1 MEASQ
6 ALAHILVRDR
16 VVSRDF
22 TRKGRGDRKIRPV
35 EARTQGVAMRE
46 AARGAL
52 DEAEAERSATGF
64 EEDELRALGSI
75 VVLEGADP
83 TFPLRLE
90 SLERLS
96 SHRKTPKLPMWLL
109 LSVTPTEDLEGDQGE
124 RATIWINDRY
134 RQSFMG
140 LFERYLSTVEGEGNP
155 YGSELIANLGRI
167 RRAVLAD
174 LWQSAGAPP
183 QTGKRWWELWL
194 RRSEDGLDL
203 LRAYAAARNLRM
215 VERALELT
223 DRTVAWLEG
232 TWDELQA
239 LPFTSVPLAEIRK
252 PEFVQTVEDLVLSEQ
267 QELVEDLSERL
278 ELPDETAPA
287 VCHLD
292 SGIRRSHVLIA
303 GSLSEEDVHSVV
315 PGPIGDTQ
323 NHGTPMAGL
332 SLFGPLDDPLLSATT
347 LKIRHRL
354 ESVKILPDAPQDAHD
369 PVTYGLVTAEA
380 VSMPEATVARPRV
393 FCMPVTTPS
402 DRPGE
407 PTLWSASVDAL
418 AAGVDISTSDDGLAL
433 LGAPDPAASRLFL
446 ISAGNVHDFEADYLA
461 ACDLAA
467 VEDPAQS
474 WNSLTVGA
482 HTDLDQLPSDP
493 TFAGWSVLGAAGDLS
508 PHSRTSV
515 LFPRRA
521 WPLKPDICME
531 GGNVLTDGA
540 SDFHERHP
548 VLSVR
553 TTDARDDL
561 ALGSANATSAATAQA
576 ARLAAL
582 TQATYPAYWPETVRG
597 LLVHAAEWT
606 TAMRGRIDSAP
617 NKKERLSLLR
627 RYGWGVPTDER
638 VLASG
643 RSSVVMVAQDEFV
656 PFEGDDFSARH
667 LRLHSLPWPEEVLQ
681 NLGEADVSLRVTLSY
696 FIEPNAARRGWR
708 RRYAYASHGL
718 RFELRGPAE
727 TTGQFLA
734 RVNREAQREED
745 EARPSGGTTNWLVG
759 PNQRNLGSLHQDIWE
774 GSAAE
779 LARSGVLAVNPVGG
793 WWKNRRHPDRK
804 DLPIRYSLIVSL
816 RTEAQGVDL
825 YSPVAVQLEL
835 PVESAVITV

>member
-16 VVSRDF
+16 VDNRDF

-35 EARTQGVAMRE
+35 EARTQGLAMRKE
-46 AARGAL
+46 AQGAL
-52 DEAEAERSATGF
+52 EDADGDRTVADF
-64 EEDELRALGSI
+64 EEEELRALGSI

-83 TFPLRLE
+83 AFPLRLE
-90 SLERLS
+90 SLDRLS
-96 SHRKTPKLPMWLL
+96 RHRKKPKLPMWLL
-109 LSVTPTEDLEGDQGE
+109 LSVTPTEDLEDGGGE
-124 RATIWINDRY
+124 RATVWINDAY

-140 LFERYLSTVEGEGNP
+140 LFDRYLSTIEGEGNP
-155 YGSELIANLGRI
+155 YGSELIANIGRI
-167 RRAVLAD
+167 RKAVLGD
-174 LWQSAGAPP
+174 LWQSAGEPP
-183 QTGKRWWELWL
+183 KAGKQWWELWL
-194 RRSEDGLDL
+194 RRSEDGIDL
-203 LRAYAAARNLRM
+203 LRSYAATRNLRM
-215 VERALELT
+215 VERALALA
-223 DRTVAWLEG
+223 DRTVAWVEG

-252 PEFVQTVEDLVLSEQ
+252 PEFVQTIEDLDLSEQ

-278 ELPDETAPA
+278 EHAGDAAPA

-292 SGIRRSHVLIA
+292 TGIRRSHVLIA
-303 GSLSEEDVHSVV
+303 GSLSEVDVHSVV
-315 PGPIGDTQ
+315 PGSIGDNQ

-332 SLFGPLDDPLLSATT
+332 SLYGPLDDPLLSVTALT
-347 LKIRHRL
+347 IRHRL
-354 ESVKILPDAPQDAHD
+354 ESVKIIPDADQKPHD
-369 PVTYGLVTAEA
+369 PLTYGLVTAEA
-380 VSMPEATVARPRV
+380 VSMPEATADRPRV
-393 FCMPVTTPS
+393 FCMPVTTS
-402 DRPGE
+402 SERPGE

-446 ISAGNVHDFEADYLA
+446 ISAGNVRDFEADYLA

-474 WNSLTVGA
+474 WNSITVGA

-493 TFAGWSVLGAAGDLS
+493 TFAGWSALGAAGDLS

-515 LFPRRA
+515 SFPRRS

-531 GGNVLTDGA
+531 GGNVLTDGS

-582 TQATYPAYWPETVRG
+582 TQVTYPAYWPETVRG

-606 TAMRGRIDSAP
+606 PAMRSRIDSVA
-617 NKKERLSLLR
+617 NKTERLSLLR

-643 RSSVVMVAQDEFV
+643 RSSVVMIAQDEFV
-656 PFEGDDFSARH
+656 PFEGDDFRARH

-727 TTGQFLA
+727 TTDQFLA

-745 EARPSGGTTNWLVG
+745 EARPSGGTSNWLAG

-793 WWKNRRHPDRK
+793 WWKNRKHPDRK
-804 DLPIRYSLIVSL
+804 DLPVRYSLIVSL
-816 RTEAQGVDL
+816 RTEEQGVDL

-835 PVESAVITV
+835 PVDSAVITV

>member
-1 MEASQ
+1 MEASK
-6 ALAHILVRDR
+6 ALAHILVRER
-16 VVSRDF
+16 VDSRDF
-22 TRKGRGDRKIRPV
+22 TRRGRGDRKIRPV
-35 EARTQGVAMRE
+35 EARTHGAAMRDQ
-46 AARGAL
+46 ARGTL
-52 DEAEAERSATGF
+52 DQIDSEREEFTF
-64 EEDELRALGSI
+64 EEEELRALGSI

-90 SLERLS
+90 SLDRLS
-96 SHRKTPKLPMWLL
+96 RHRKQPKVPMWLL
-109 LSVTPTEDLEGDQGE
+109 LSVAPAEDAGEGKGE
-124 RATIWINDRY
+124 RATVWVSDHY
-134 RQSFMG
+134 RKSFVG
-140 LFERYLSTVEGEGNP
+140 LFERYLATIEGEGNP
-155 YGSELIANLGRI
+155 QGSELIANLARI
-167 RRAVLAD
+167 RQAVLGD
-174 LWQSAGAPP
+174 LWQSEGAPP

-194 RRSEDGLDL
+194 RRTGDGLDL
-203 LRAYAAARNLRM
+203 LRAYTDARKLRM

-223 DRTVAWLEG
+223 DRTVAWVES
-232 TWDELQA
+232 TWDDLQA

-252 PEFVQTVEDLVLSEQ
+252 PEFVQTIEDLELSEQ
-267 QELVEDLSERL
+267 QELAEDLSERL
-278 ELPDETAPA
+278 ELPDETVPA

-292 SGIRRSHVLIA
+292 TGIRRSHVLIE
-303 GSLSEEDVHSVV
+303 GSLSEKDVHSVV
-315 PGPIGDTQ
+315 RGPVGDTR

-332 SLFGPLDDPLLSATT
+332 SLFGPLDDPLLSAATVR
-347 LKIRHRL
+347 LRHRL
-354 ESVKILPDAPQDAHD
+354 ESVKILPDSNQDAHD
-369 PVTYGLVTAEA
+369 PMAYGLVTAEA
-380 VSMPEATVARPRV
+380 VSLPEATIGRPRV
-393 FCMPVTTPS
+393 FCMPITTPS

-418 AAGVDISTSDDGLAL
+418 AVGVDIATSDDGLAL

-446 ISAGNVHDFEADYLA
+446 ISAGNVDDFAADYLA

-474 WNSLTVGA
+474 WNALTVGA

-515 LFPRRA
+515 TFPRRS

-548 VLSVR
+548 GLSVR

-582 TQATYPAYWPETVRG
+582 AQSTYPAYWPETVRG

-606 TAMRGRIDSAP
+606 PAMRGQIDAAP
-617 NKKERLSLLR
+617 NKTEKMSLLR

-643 RSSVVMVAQDEFV
+643 RSSVVLISQDEFV
-656 PFEGDDFSARH
+656 PFQDDDFKARH
-667 LRLHSLPWPEEVLQ
+667 LRLHTLPWPEEALQ
-681 NLGEADVSLRVTLSY
+681 ALGSADVSLKVTLSY

-727 TTGQFLA
+727 TTDQFLS
-734 RVNREAQREED
+734 RVNRDAQREED
-745 EARPSGGTTNWLVG
+745 EARPSGGTSNWLAG

-793 WWKNRRHPDRK
+793 WWKNRKHPERR
-804 DLPIRYSLIVSL
+804 DLPVRYSLIVSL
-816 RTEAQGVDL
+816 RTEEQGVDL

-835 PVESAVITV
+835 PVDSAVITV